1 MPAIRLVIGLC
12 LIGTMLGS
20 ASLLAEDVETEERI
34 IEHKL
39 DTTQSRVLR
48 NSERPIERS
57 QVERDLGASEQRL
70 RSFKT
75 RQPGAESVPPLEGQL
90 DRLNRPARI
99 SPPPPPALLG
109 RD

>member
-1 MPAIRLVIGLC
+1 MPAIRLALGLC
-12 LIGTMLGS
+12 LLGTMLGP
-20 ASLLAEDVETEERI
+20 APLLAEDVETEERI

-48 NSERPIERS
+48 DSERPIERF

-75 RQPGAESVPPLEGQL
+75 RQPGAESIPPLERQL

-99 SPPPPPALLG
+99 RAPEPPDLLG

>member
-1 MPAIRLVIGLC
+1 MPTIRLALGLC
-12 LIGTMLGS
+12 LVGTMLGP
-20 ASLLAEDVETEERI
+20 ASVWAEDVETEERI
-34 IEHKL
+34 IEHEL

-57 QVERDLGASEQRL
+57 QAERDLEASEQRL
-70 RSFKT
+70 RSFKS
-75 RQPGAESVPPLEGQL
+75 RQPGAESVPPLERQL

-99 SPPPPPALLG
+99 RPPPPPDLLG

>member
-1 MPAIRLVIGLC
+1 MPAIRLALGLC
-12 LIGTMLGS
+12 LVGTLLGP
-20 ASLLAEDVETEERI
+20 ASLAADDVETEERI

-48 NSERPIERS
+48 NSERPIERF
-57 QVERDLGASEQRL
+57 QVERDIGASEQRL

-75 RQPGAESVPPLEGQL
+75 RQPGAESVPPLERQL

-99 SPPPPPALLG
+99 RPPQPPALLG